1 MRAGRYGY
9 IIHFVSRMRGE
20 RSGSCHGAEPASKSN
35 TRPPRALL
43 RPGSQRARIALWLGR
58 SGAKQKQF
66 GRLSSQSLS
75 FREILVC
82 EIASHLNYSGVCVC
96 VCVGTFMSLIL
107 RNSSIM
113 LKDFLSKSSSD
124 MVGLVRAESSLTGNC
139 GSTI

>member
-96 VCVGTFMSLIL
+96 VCVCVRGYLHVIDFEKLLNNAEGLLVQIL
-107 RNSSIM
+107 
-113 LKDFLSKSSSD
+113 L
-124 MVGLVRAESSLTGNC
+124 
-139 GSTI
+139 